1 MCTAKG
7 AGHPSLCCNGSNCT
21 GSTSGIGTVC
31 SKGDA
36 ATAACTPGITL
47 PAANGSN
54 DTCGY
59 SQSGFNENILLCDM
73 TASGGGSTPAV
84 IEVFYSDEHALTL
97 GCDTMTNPVSMMSA
111 NPPDAVFYPQTG
123 DPACVDTSGRPLR
136 PVLFVTDITADPNCT
151 TGDQQNGGTAYDPVA
166 VFGTWKSATE
176 NGTTGTPNAADPPIN
191 YWDLGTSADQV
202 TAAANTNC
210 PCTSTSCNT
219 FGLMGRGYGAEIRF
233 EVGLVAYHSYRLQI
247 MLHDGD
253 QTQGGDS
260 SEGCAVYCAPAG
272 R

>member
-1 MCTAKG
+1 M
-7 AGHPSLCCNGSNCT
+7 

-31 SKGDA
+31 TKGDA
-36 ATAACTPGITL
+36 AAPACTPGITL
-47 PAANGSN
+47 PSASGSN

-59 SQSGFNENILLCDM
+59 ASSGFNENVLLCDM
-73 TASGGGSTPAV
+73 TASGGGATPAV

-97 GCDTMTNPVSMMSA
+97 GCDTMTNPVSPNNAS
-111 NPPDAVFYPQTG
+111 PDAVYYPQTG
-123 DPACVDTSGRPLR
+123 DPACTDTSGLPLR

-151 TGDQQNGGTAYDPVA
+151 SGDQQNGGKAYDPVA

-176 NGTTGTPNAADPPIN
+176 NGTMGTPNAADPTIN
-191 YWDLGTSADQV
+191 YWDLGSSADPV
-202 TAAANTNC
+202 TATAQSNC

-219 FGLMGRGYGAEIRF
+219 FGIQGRGYGAEIRF
-233 EVGLVAYHSYRLQI
+233 EVGLVAYHSYRLQFI
-247 MLHDGD
+247 VHDGD

-260 SEGCAVYCAPAG
+260 AEGCAVYCAPPG